1 MEQKNSLI
9 LDKEFLD
16 YCKLNNIEDI
26 EGLARKVFKQGFDF
40 LKYDYF
46 QPLVKTQ
53 AQADKFMNE
62 LKMVTDSMSDQKS
75 NYSPPSA
82 RVVGM
87 SKPITPKSQTI
98 YGE

>member
-1 MEQKNSLI
+1 MEQKNSLT

-16 YCKLNNIEDI
+16 YCKLNGIEDV
-26 EGLARKVFKQGFDF
+26 EGLAKDVFKRGFNL

-53 AQADKFMNE
+53 AQADKFMDE
-62 LKMVTDSMSDQKS
+62 LNRAAQT
-75 NYSPPSA
+75 
-82 RVVGM
+82 
-87 SKPITPKSQTI
+87 PISSRPVPMPAPHPIPPKSQI